1 MSNAKDNIRKLTEA
15 GGPDDPPENPLGG
28 PAPTRPPMKLSG
40 KMRRIPLHQPG
51 SEFGDEGAEGGG
63 PSPDVERVMGGAPGP
78 KSQFNPKETSQLKDV
93 VILMLATMANS
104 DMDKQI
110 AQAFMTGQ
118 PLEPGLLQHILDEAR
133 NLALPEAYGQLMQKI
148 FQKIG
153 H

>member
-1 MSNAKDNIRKLTEA
+1 MSNAKENIRKLIEA
-15 GGPDDPPENPLGG
+15 GPDDPSENPLSG
-28 PAPTRPPMKLSG
+28 PPPSRPPLKLSG

-51 SEFGDEGAEGGG
+51 SEMDIENS
-63 PSPDVERVMGGAPGP
+63 PSDVERVMGNAPGPGP
-78 KSQFNPKETSQLKDV
+78 KSQFNPKEMSQLKDV

-133 NLALPEAYGQLMQKI
+133 NLQLPEHYGQLMQKI
-148 FQKIG
+148 FQQLG